1 MKRIISLLAVTLI
14 VLAVTVQAQESKS
27 STRLQ
32 AQHKYNTRF
41 LEKHLKQTEA
51 SLVKALEDSSVGMQK
66 NSLQTIRELEQIF
79 PEYPFSSLL
88 IPLEN
93 KLRDENANG
102 VVRMLVAIALDGL
115 HSDAGDAIVK
125 ETGDSSNDKG
135 LKTLCEALVI
145 KSGLYK

>member
-1 MKRIISLLAVTLI
+1 MKRIISLLALTLI

-51 SLVKALEDSSVGMQK
+51 SLVKALDDSSVGMQK

-125 ETGDSSNDKG
+125 ETSVSSKDNG
-135 LKTLCEALVI
+135 LKTLCEALAI